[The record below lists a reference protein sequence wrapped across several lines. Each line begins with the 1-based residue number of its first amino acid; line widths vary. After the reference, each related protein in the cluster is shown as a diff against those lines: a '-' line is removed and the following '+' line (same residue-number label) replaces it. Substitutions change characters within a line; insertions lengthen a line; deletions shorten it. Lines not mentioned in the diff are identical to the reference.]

1 LRKKTPVGRA
11 DTLGTFYFDRV
22 FPMGVEAMLETVD
35 PVKAGK
41 APRIEQDDSKATYEG
56 RCGPD
61 NAKIHWGK
69 PREQIDRVIRGCNPA
84 SGVWA
89 TLDCKQLKIFDAKPL
104 PAKDPKGIVGKLGEI
119 VAAEAD
125 GFTLACADGRFKITC
140 VQPADST
147 KINAGEFAAIS
158 KLAIRRG
165 SHDVRWSA
173 AQGTSRI
180 AAYRSQ
186 I

>member
-1 LRKKTPVGRA
+1 
-11 DTLGTFYFDRV
+11 
-22 FPMGVEAMLETVD
+22 MGVEAVLETVD

-56 RCGPD
+56 HCGPD

-89 TLDCKQLKIFDAKPL
+89 TLA
-104 PAKDPKGIVGKLGEI
+104 
-119 VAAEAD
+119 
-125 GFTLACADGRFKITC
+125 
-140 VQPADST
+140 
-147 KINAGEFAAIS
+147 AGEFAAIS

-165 SHDVRWSA
+165 SHDVR
-173 AQGTSRI
+173 
-180 AAYRSQ
+180 
-186 I
+186 